1 MPHLKPIKVISVVD
15 DEEPTVLQNTEEN
28 QPLSPMAR
36 MFHEPESNVY
46 IVTMIGFKSKINPE
60 VVKANLEHSL
70 LKHHRFSSLQV
81 RAVNKTKVM

>member
-15 DEEPTVLQNTEEN
+15 VESTTLKNSEED

-36 MFHEPESNVY
+36 IFHEPDSNVY
-46 IVTMIGFKSKINPE
+46 IVTMIGFKSKINPD

-70 LKHHRFSSLQV
+70 LKHHRFSSV
-81 RAVNKTKVM
+81 KVGAVNKIKIM